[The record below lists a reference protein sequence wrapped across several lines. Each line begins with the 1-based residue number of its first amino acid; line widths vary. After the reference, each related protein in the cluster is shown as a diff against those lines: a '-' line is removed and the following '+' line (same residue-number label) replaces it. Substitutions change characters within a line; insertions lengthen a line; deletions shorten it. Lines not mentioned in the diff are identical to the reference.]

1 MNNNEFNK
9 ILKDTIQDFV
19 RTKENVEGL
28 YQETMDAVEGRLIT
42 ELFKRVNY
50 NQSEL
55 TRITGLNRNTVRKRL
70 KKYGLI

>member
-9 ILKDTIQDFV
+9 ILKDTVQDFV